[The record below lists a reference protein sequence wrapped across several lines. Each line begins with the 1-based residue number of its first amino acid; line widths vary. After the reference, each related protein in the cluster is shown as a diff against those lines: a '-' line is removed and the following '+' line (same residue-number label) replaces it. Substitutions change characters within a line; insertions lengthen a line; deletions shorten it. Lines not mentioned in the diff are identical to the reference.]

1 MPTSRRAGS
10 LYLLWILISG
20 CATPIRPSG
29 GPVDSTPPQLLS
41 SVPANGDVR
50 VEAERIVLEFSERL
64 DESSASRA
72 VAIAPTFNSPPQIRV
87 RGRRL
92 EIAFADSL
100 RPQTTY
106 VISLGTE
113 LKDEH
118 GVALRRPITMAFA
131 TGDVLDR
138 GRIAGRLLNPAS
150 NSGAGGFQLFAYRL
164 PAAFGVLD
172 SLAIPSDSIEAL
184 FSGPDA
190 RYRLPDPR
198 TDAPTYSSEATGDGS
213 FQFDYLR
220 EGPYF
225 VVALED
231 LNRNRRADDGERFAV
246 SAQPIS
252 VAIADSLARTSARTL
267 DLFVAAQDTTPPQ
280 LRRARPISSRR
291 IALSFDEP
299 VRLQSLS
306 AGEWSLT
313 DSASGEAA
321 RLAGIYQVP
330 GSPTEIVLLAADALS
345 PTTYTISSA
354 NPVAD
359 SSGNVTPVFAHV
371 TPSTSPDTLSVRFD
385 GFLPASAPSDSVFLL
400 RPDALPSVRFNQSV
414 DSLAFQQRVI
424 VSGPSGDILY
434 TTETEDGVG
443 YSLHLASPPHTFRVE
458 VRMRDSTYTRRFA
471 VPAADALGSIS
482 GLVEGRVERWG
493 EDAVHIEAYSEA
505 FRESGLPFVASAELD
520 GTFVVRQLPP
530 GSYRLRL
537 FVDRNGN
544 GRWDGGSLAP
554 YAPPEPLQWLPASI
568 SVRARWEHEIEEA
581 VDFSSD

>member
-1 MPTSRRAGS
+1 MPNLRRAGS
-10 LYLLWILISG
+10 LYLLLILVSG

-29 GPVDSTPPQLLS
+29 GPVDSTPPRLLS

-50 VEAERIVLEFSERL
+50 VEAERVVLEFSERL

-72 VAIAPTFNSPPQIRV
+72 VAVAPTLDSPPQIRV

-92 EIAFADSL
+92 EIAFPDSL

-118 GVALRRPITMAFA
+118 GVALQRPITMAFA

-138 GRIAGRLLNPAS
+138 GRIAGKLVDPAS
-150 NSGAGGFQLFAYRL
+150 NSGTGGFQLFAYRL

-172 SLAIPSDSIEAL
+172 SLAIPPDSVEAL
-184 FSGPDA
+184 FRGPHA

-198 TDAPTYSSEATGDGS
+198 TDAPTYSTETNGDGS

-231 LNRNRRADDGERFAV
+231 LNRNRRAEDGERFAI
-246 SAQPIS
+246 SHQPVS
-252 VAIADSLARTSARTL
+252 VAVADSLALTSARSL
-267 DLFVAAQDTTPPQ
+267 DLLVAAQDTTPPQ
-280 LRRARPISSRR
+280 LRRARPVSNRR

-306 AGEWSLT
+306 ADEWSLA
-313 DSASGEAA
+313 DSASGDAA
-321 RLAGIYQVP
+321 RLAAIYQRP
-330 GSPTEIVLLAADALS
+330 GSPTEILLLAAYALS

-359 SSGNVTPVFAHV
+359 SSGNATPVLAYV
-371 TPSTSPDTLSVRFD
+371 TPSTSPDTLSVRFE
-385 GFLPASAPSDSVFLL
+385 GFLPAAAPSDSVFLL
-400 RPDALPSVRFNQSV
+400 RPDAQPGVRFNQPV
-414 DSLAFQQRVI
+414 DSLAFQQRVV
-424 VSGPSGDILY
+424 VSGPDGGLDYSS
-434 TTETEDGVG
+434 ETEDGVR
-443 YSLHLASPPHTFRVE
+443 STLHLGSPIRAFRVE
-458 VRMRDSTYTRRFA
+458 VRMPDSTYTRRYA

-482 GLVEGRVERWG
+482 GLIEGWG
-493 EDAVHIEAYSEA
+493 EDAIHIEAFPE
-505 FRESGLPFVASAELD
+505 GGPPFVALAEVD
-520 GTFVVRQLPP
+520 GTFVVRRLPP
-530 GSYRLRL
+530 GSYRIRL

-554 YAPPEPLQWLPASI
+554 YAPPEPLRWLSAPI

-581 VDFSSD
+581 VDFGSD

>member
-1 MPTSRRAGS
+1 MTTARSTGS
-10 LYLLWILISG
+10 WGLLLILIGG

-29 GPVDSTPPQLLS
+29 GPVDSTPPRLLS

-50 VEAERIVLEFSERL
+50 VEAERVVLEFSEQL

-72 VAIAPTFNSPPQIRV
+72 VAVAPTLDSPPQIRV

-92 EIAFADSL
+92 EIAFPDSL

-106 VISLGTE
+106 VISLSTE

-118 GVALRRPITMAFA
+118 GVALQRPITMAFA

-150 NSGAGGFQLFAYRL
+150 NSGVAGFQLFAYAL
-164 PAAFGVLD
+164 PEAFGVLD
-172 SLAIPSDSIEAL
+172 SLTVPPDSVEAL

-213 FQFDYLR
+213 FQFDYLW

-246 SAQPIS
+246 SARPIS
-252 VAIADSLARTSARTL
+252 VTFADSLAQTSVRSL
-267 DLFVAAQDTTPPQ
+267 ELFVAAQDTTPPR
-280 LRRARPISSRR
+280 LRRARPISNQR

-306 AGEWSLT
+306 ADEWSLT

-321 RLAGIYQVP
+321 RLAAIYQLP
-330 GSPTEIVLLAADALS
+330 HSPTEIMLLADDVLS
-345 PTTYTISSA
+345 PTAYLLSSA
-354 NPVAD
+354 NVVAD
-359 SSGNVTPVFAHV
+359 SSGNTTPVFAHV
-371 TPSTSPDTLSVRFD
+371 KPSTSPDTVSVRFE
-385 GFLPASAPSDSVFLL
+385 GFLPASEPSDSVFLL
-400 RPDALPSVRFNQSV
+400 RPDALPGVRFNEPV
-414 DSLAFQQRVI
+414 DSLAFQRRVI
-424 VSGPSGDILY
+424 VSGPDGSLEY
-434 TTETEDGVG
+434 ALRTEDGIS
-443 YSLHLASPPHTFRVE
+443 YSLRLASAPRTFRVE
-458 VRMRDSTYTRRFA
+458 VRMPDSTYTRRYA

-482 GLVEGRVERWG
+482 GFVVGHGERT
-493 EDAVHIEAYSEA
+493 VQVEA
-505 FRESGLPFVASAELD
+505 FPEGGPPFVASAEVD
-520 GTFVVRQLPP
+520 GTFVVRRLPP

-554 YAPPEPLQWLPASI
+554 FAPPEPLQWLSAPI

-581 VDFSSD
+581 VDFSSN

>member
-1 MPTSRRAGS
+1 MTTARSTGS
-10 LYLLWILISG
+10 WGLLLILISG

-29 GPVDSTPPQLLS
+29 GPVDSTPPRLLS
-41 SVPANGDVR
+41 SVPADGDVR
-50 VEAERIVLEFSERL
+50 VETEQVILEFSERL

-72 VAIAPTFNSPPQIRV
+72 VAVAPTLDPPPQIRV

-92 EIAFADSL
+92 EIAFPDSL

-118 GVALRRPITMAFA
+118 GVALQRPITMAFA

-150 NSGAGGFQLFAYRL
+150 NNGTGGFQLFAYRL
-164 PAAFGVLD
+164 PAAFGLLD
-172 SLAIPSDSIEAL
+172 SLAISPSSIEAL
-184 FSGPDA
+184 FNGPDA

-231 LNRNRRADDGERFAV
+231 LNRNRQADDGERFAV
-246 SAQPIS
+246 PVQPVT
-252 VAIADSLARTSARTL
+252 VAVADSLSQTSAHSL
-267 DLFVAAQDTTPPQ
+267 GFFVATQDTTPPQ
-280 LRRARPISSRR
+280 LRRARPISNRR

-306 AGEWSLT
+306 ASEWSLA
-313 DSASGEAA
+313 DSSSGDAA
-321 RLAGIYQVP
+321 KLVAIYQLP
-330 GSPTEIVLLAADALS
+330 DSPTEILLLADEPLS
-345 PTTYTISSA
+345 PTTYALSST
-354 NPVAD
+354 NTVTD
-359 SSGNVTPVFAHV
+359 SSGNATPLFTHV
-371 TPSTSPDTLSVRFD
+371 TPSTSPDTLSVRFE
-385 GFLPASAPSDSVFLL
+385 GFLPTSAPSDSVFLL
-400 RPDALPSVRFNQSV
+400 RPDTLPGVRFNQPI
-414 DSLAFQQRVI
+414 DSLAFQQQVI
-424 VSGPSGDILY
+424 VSGP
-434 TTETEDGVG
+434 DGGLEYALQTDNGVS
-443 YSLHLASPPHTFRVE
+443 YSLHLASPPRTFRVE
-458 VRMRDSTYTRRFA
+458 VRMPDSTYTRRYA
-471 VPAADALGSIS
+471 LPAADALGSIS
-482 GLVEGRVERWG
+482 GHVEGQG
-493 EDAVHIEAYSEA
+493 EDAVYIEAYP
-505 FRESGLPFVASAELD
+505 ESGPPFAAEADAD
-520 GTFVVRQLPP
+520 GTFTVRRLPP

-554 YAPPEPLQWLPASI
+554 YVPPEPLQWL
-568 SVRARWEHEIEEA
+568 SVPVSARARWEHEIEEA
-581 VDFSSD
+581 IDFSVK